1 MSAAP
6 AAPRAPAHRPDPV
19 SVLDRACARLATGL
33 AWLAGGFLVV
43 ATATACLN
51 MILRASTASLQGTVE
66 IVGFSGAVLT
76 AFSLALTQ
84 RQRGHIAVAIFFK
97 RFGRRTRRVLDT
109 LTHLASAAFFG
120 LCTLEVGRWG
130 ATLAE
135 TGELAET
142 LRVPYHP
149 VVWAV
154 AVGCGV
160 MTLTLLVDAL
170 KAALGRDEGL

>member
-1 MSAAP
+1 MSAASP
-6 AAPRAPAHRPDPV
+6 APRPDAPRDFA
-19 SVLDRACARLATGL
+19 ARLDHSVALLSTGL
-33 AWLAGGFLVV
+33 VWLAGIFLVI

-51 MILRASTASLQGTVE
+51 MILRASTASFQGTVE

-97 RFGRRTRRVLDT
+97 HFGRRTRRVLDC
-109 LTHLASAAFFG
+109 LTHLSSAAFFG
-120 LCTLEVGRWG
+120 LCALEVYRWG

-142 LRVPYHP
+142 MRVPYHP
-149 VVWAV
+149 MVWAV
-154 AVGCGV
+154 AAGCAA
-160 MTLTLLVDAL
+160 MTLALLNDAL